1 MRSTLLGLL
10 VALAACGGSS
20 AKRSGESCFASS
32 DCEDGLVCDMGRDPN
47 VCAPT
52 STIMVDAAAPDA
64 SDDAGADAAGPDSSM
79 PADASPDGP
88 RPDATP
94 IDAAIDAAIDAPP
107 MIDAAEPDAPVDAD
121 IDAM

>member
-10 VALAACGGSS
+10 LAMAACGGSS
-20 AKRSGESCFASS
+20 AKRNGESCFASS
-32 DCEDGLVCDMGRDPN
+32 DCEAGLVCDMGRDPQ

-52 STIMVDAAAPDA
+52 STMVDAAEPDA
-64 SDDAGADAAGPDSSM
+64 AEADPDGAMPPDAG
-79 PADASPDGP
+79 PDGP
-88 RPDATP
+88 RPDGPT

-107 MIDAAEPDAPVDAD
+107 IDAAEPDAAVDAD

>member
-10 VALAACGGSS
+10 LALAACGGSS

-32 DCEDGLVCDMGRDPN
+32 DCEDGLVCDMGREPN

-52 STIMVDAAAPDA
+52 STMVDAAEPDA
-64 SDDAGADAAGPDSSM
+64 GDDAAGPDSGM
-79 PADASPDGP
+79 PADAGPDGP
-88 RPDATP
+88 RPDGPPPIDGA
-94 IDAAIDAAIDAPP
+94 IDAAIDAAPP
-107 MIDAAEPDAPVDAD
+107 VDAAEPDAAVDAD